1 MGYTLIQVA
10 FRTRQEVPMQIP
22 GLYRFFHRH
31 IQNGF
36 CEQGLTKPALVDYV
50 SELLTR
56 FARVNVLYPL
66 HGTDGRP
73 LETIAS
79 LLMSLQPEEHNTI
92 AKPGRTRERQVLHHI
107 ADYAL
112 FMSGVFRERLKY
124 RGQISYY
131 REHGRS
137 AFARCARLEASPQ
150 RAAILRNMGQDFEPI
165 SDALDRL
172 WHRRLPMPGPET
184 SPLAALWRA

>member
-1 MGYTLIQVA
+1 M
-10 FRTRQEVPMQIP
+10 PMQVP
-22 GLYRFFHRH
+22 GLYPFFHRH
-31 IQNGF
+31 VQQGF
-36 CEQGLTKPALVDYV
+36 GEQGLAHPALVDYV

-56 FARVNVLYPL
+56 FARVNVLFPFQ
-66 HGTDGRP
+66 GGDGRP
-73 LETIAS
+73 VETMAG
-79 LLMSLQPEEHNTI
+79 LLMELQARQGNTLP
-92 AKPGRTRERQVLHHI
+92 KPGRARESLVLHHI

-112 FMSGVFRERLKY
+112 FMSGLFRERLKY

-137 AFARCARLEASPQ
+137 AFARCARLETSPPQ
-150 RAAILRNMGQDFEPI
+150 AAILKRVSHDFEPI

-172 WHRRLPMPGPET
+172 WHRQLPMHARET

>member
-1 MGYTLIQVA
+1 
-10 FRTRQEVPMQIP
+10 MQIP
-22 GLYRFFHRH
+22 GLYQFFHRH
-31 IQNGF
+31 IQSGF
-36 CEQGLTKPALVDYV
+36 GEQGLNQPALVDYV

-56 FARVNVLYPL
+56 FARVNMLYPWQSA
-66 HGTDGRP
+66 DGRP
-73 LETIAS
+73 LENITS
-79 LLMSLQPEEHNTI
+79 MLLSLQPEEHGTI
-92 AKPGRTRERQVLHHI
+92 AKSGRTREGLVLHHI

-112 FMSGVFRERLKY
+112 FMSGVFRERLQY

-137 AFARCARLEASPQ
+137 AFARCARLETSPQ
-150 RAAILRNMGQDFEPI
+150 RAAVLRGMGHDFEPI

-172 WHRRLPMPGPET
+172 WHRQLLMPAPEI